1 MDLLNSALG
10 LHEDMRSGTKPVP
23 LKGGGGSQGRR
34 NGGSSGGGSG
44 DQLDGG
50 GSGLPR
56 AGGGENRSSEDLRD
70 FLAPGEGVPPGGNDG
85 GGAGGGGGAS
95 SAASLRLY
103 QLPTVKEACG
113 GFDPKRCIGEGGFGK
128 VGQNKVMEDK
138 KAGRDIGTE
147 TVWNIR
153 MYV

>member
-23 LKGGGGSQGRR
+23 LKGGGDNQRRR

-44 DQLDGG
+44 DQMDGG
-50 GSGLPR
+50 DSGLPR

-70 FLAPGEGVPPGGNDG
+70 FLAPREGVPPGGNDG
-85 GGAGGGGGAS
+85 GGTGGGGGGEAS

-103 QLPTVKEACG
+103 QLATVKEACG

-128 VGQNKVMEDK
+128 VGQNKMME
-138 KAGRDIGTE
+138 
-147 TVWNIR
+147 
-153 MYV
+153 